1 MQLVLQNRAG
11 TSSRPLVVRRAA
23 PSKQGQHASGLG
35 SGIVGVTYPAQM
47 QQAYAVSGQQ
57 GSLLGQSSYGQMG
70 RPQQH
75 GGYGQGTSIPAQGRV
90 YYDAQG
96 QFAIMPQGSYLQ
108 QQRQQQAHQAAQQQQ
123 QLWQQQQQQMP
134 AVVHCQAQAA
144 QYTGPVL
151 MSVSEGPAAGYP
163 QVLQVQQGSWQQQQP
178 AYMATGYDMVPG
190 AIPAS
195 GPLPYAGVD
204 YAAQQSQQP
213 AAVMVSTVPQAIP
226 AAQQMSAGSMLPQAS
241 PMLAGSSLSPSR
253 SVVFSGSTGSSS
265 TSNVG
270 PVASYQQLGAQ
281 HHNLVIPL
289 SGEQL
294 SLINN
299 QLQKVMAMSGTSITA
314 EHNFACGS
322 LALSV
327 IAASRQ
333 QLNVAWQIIQGLLG
347 QQSGAAAQMAEGIL

>member
-1 MQLVLQNRAG
+1 M
-11 TSSRPLVVRRAA
+11 
-23 PSKQGQHASGLG
+23 
-35 SGIVGVTYPAQM
+35 
-47 QQAYAVSGQQ
+47 
-57 GSLLGQSSYGQMG
+57 GQSSYGQMG

-75 GGYGQGTSIPAQGRV
+75 SGYGQGTSVSAHVPPQA
-90 YYDAQG
+90 YYDTQG
-96 QFAIMPQGSYLQ
+96 QIAMMPQGSYLQ
-108 QQRQQQAHQAAQQQQ
+108 QQRQQQQ
-123 QLWQQQQQQMP
+123 QLWHQQQQQMP

-151 MSVSEGPAAGYP
+151 LSVSEGPSAGYP
-163 QVLQVQQGSWQQQQP
+163 QVLQVQQGSWQPQLQQQQP
-178 AYMATGYDMVPG
+178 AYMATGYDMGQVPG
-190 AIPAS
+190 GIPAS

-204 YAAQQSQQP
+204 YAAQQAQQP
-213 AAVMVSTVPQAIP
+213 AAVMVSSVPQAIP
-226 AAQQMSAGSMLPQAS
+226 AAQQMSAGGMLPQAS

-253 SVVFSGSTGSSS
+253 SVVFSGSTGSSTS
-265 TSNVG
+265 SNVG

-281 HHNLVIPL
+281 HHSLVIPL

-314 EHNFACGS
+314 EQNFACES
-322 LALSV
+322 LALNV

-347 QQSGAAAQMAEGIL
+347 QQSGAAAQMVEGIL